1 MQTTFL
7 NMAGTV
13 LFTRD
18 DMEQGNWTQE
28 EYTVNCT
35 YPYDAGKVI
44 TRGMRL
50 AFRDPA
56 TNNLEMFEIRNVT
69 NLEPDHYQQIIAEHI
84 AVSELSDEHIN
95 TTEIT
100 DKTPAQALTTVLTGT
115 LWSVGN
121 STISA
126 QNSIDI
132 SRGSVW
138 QAVNSIGKNWNC
150 YITPRVTV
158 NSAGSITGRYLDIS
172 PAQGTFRGVRLSVDK
187 NMSDSSVVYDDSEV
201 LTALYGYGGSVD
213 KAQATGDDKT
223 EELTFADVVWTATQ
237 DHPAKPADQTY
248 LEDPAKTALYGR
260 NGRARFGYYQNG
272 NIKDAEILLEKTWEA
287 LKNTSE
293 PKISISGT
301 VTDLYRLGYADQ
313 PLRLHDTA
321 IVEVRETGEVFSKEI
336 IRLDVDLID
345 PTASQ
350 VEIGDYIPNIIYIN
364 RETDEKAG
372 GGGGGGGGNR
382 GKTELENDLE
392 YFASDWIK
400 LDDQIGMIVG
410 IKNGNAY
417 IKAASIVASINDDGG
432 TNIKLSAD
440 TIDIDGV
447 IDHLQT
453 EALTVATID
462 AQGGQSVFADIFAT
476 EITVDEVVDCYE
488 LSATEINGEAAE
500 WLTAKDWS
508 FTFSN
513 AHNFVYTSGGD
524 QYTTNGYIIGT
535 KSYTT
540 INYLGHT

>member
-56 TNNLEMFEIRNVT
+56 TNNLEMFEVRNVT
-69 NLEPDHYQQIIAEHI
+69 NIEPDHYQQIIAEHI
-84 AVSELSDEHIN
+84 SVSELSDEHIN

-121 STISA
+121 STVSA

-158 NSAGSITGRYLDIS
+158 NSAGSITGRYLDIA

-364 RETDEKAG
+364 RDTDEKA

-417 IKAASIVASINDDGG
+417 IKAASIGASINDDGG

-513 AHNFVYTSGGD
+513 AHNFMYKESGNE
-524 QYTTNGYIIGT
+524 YTTNGYIIGT